1 MYKILAAT
9 ALFLLS
15 PQARLAAQ
23 YLFGQ
28 VTDVK
33 ETALPGAVV
42 VWAWARPAGRASEGG
57 GGEAILAG
65 MPPAAAMSAQIM
77 CQFGAAPGVLVVVPK
92 GAPVNLENKFAA
104 TIMDFVPMTNIMPFG
119 ICNSPMNPAAV
130 AAKAVGATA
139 PCIPITTPWTPGASK
154 TMINN
159 FPALT
164 ATSKCSCT
172 WAPMGISIVNPGTT
186 KEMAN

>member
-1 MYKILAAT
+1 MVA
-9 ALFLLS
+9 
-15 PQARLAAQ
+15 
-23 YLFGQ
+23 
-28 VTDVK
+28 
-33 ETALPGAVV
+33 
-42 VWAWARPAGRASEGG
+42 
-57 GGEAILAG
+57 GGEEGILAG